1 MQCRAVCSLRAGS
14 CRTAVVHCSG
24 AVQCARCQPSTV
36 LPPHL
41 STGTDAAAA
50 AAAAAAGADVLLQAA
65 ANQAKA
71 IKLLRQLKSK
81 AGKQLEEKEIQEIKV
96 RGEAC

>member
-1 MQCRAVCSLRAGS
+1 M
-14 CRTAVVHCSG
+14 
-24 AVQCARCQPSTV
+24 
-36 LPPHL
+36 
-41 STGTDAAAA
+41 
-50 AAAAAAGADVLLQAA
+50 LLQAA